1 MRSFSPTSIGVS
13 SAHSGNPGRS
23 TSGLSIGG
31 RPKTS
36 ASAFSRHVLSISASV
51 TQVRWRPPS
60 YDLIPVTDISE
71 EGEVDRHDSMLVVAT
86 ARLTSVGGSG
96 VLSLWSFNRPY
107 MALSVVEGHDLG
119 AVADFVWLQ
128 TPTNDPKATSISAG
142 VSSDPTM
149 ANSNSDLLRRRKKG
163 GTMDDS
169 MAGRRSNRVREADT
183 IVEAGSDAIGV
194 LPSSCI
200 WQNLLS
206 VGKDG
211 RCIIQSL
218 ARGDRPIR
226 SVPSSCF
233 AMANLSPFQRGY
245 GSLQCFSVYQ
255 DVPNHLEEDFMLT
268 GLRQDEFTASAPG
281 VFHEDAIQDSVMEEN
296 ERSQDAGKR
305 LPASVPELVFSVVD
319 QGSLYENGLPVPQD
333 DGTLCV
339 APEVVHLS
347 RFARSY
353 KLYPDAACATRV
365 DLCIYNGEVAEEL
378 KCMPLARMW
387 KTISS
392 LLRSSG
398 YKGLPSKPPSR
409 PANAFQFAIFPTIR
423 SLLLERAEAGDV
435 QTCVVLCEVL
445 QVIES
450 GEKTRIPG
458 LGMSLVREW
467 YLSYIDLLHQMCLF
481 SAASFLIKNCKD
493 EMVGALNQQSTT

>member
-1 MRSFSPTSIGVS
+1 M
-13 SAHSGNPGRS
+13 
-23 TSGLSIGG
+23 
-31 RPKTS
+31 
-36 ASAFSRHVLSISASV
+36 

-60 YDLIPVTDISE
+60 NDYILLKHPSGE
-71 EGEVDRHDSMLVVAT
+71 EEEVDRHDSMLVVAT

-96 VLSLWSFNRPY
+96 MLALWSFNRPY

-119 AVADFVWLQ
+119 AVSDFVWLQ
-128 TPTNDPKATSISAG
+128 TPQNVPKTKSLDFMLP
-142 VSSDPTM
+142 SDPSF
-149 ANSNSDLLRRRKKG
+149 AKLSSEPLKVRKKSG
-163 GTMDDS
+163 GTE
-169 MAGRRSNRVREADT
+169 AGRRSNRGREKDNF
-183 IVEAGSDAIGV
+183 VSSESDASAE
-194 LPSSCI
+194 LPVSYI

-206 VGKDG
+206 VGRDG
-211 RCIIQSL
+211 KCIIQSL
-218 ARGDRPIR
+218 VRGDRPIR

-255 DVPNHLEEDFMLT
+255 DVPNHIEEDFMLT
-268 GLRQDEFTASAPG
+268 GLRQDEFTSKAPG
-281 VFHEDAIQDSVMEEN
+281 VFREVAVQDSAMEEN

-305 LPASVPELVFSVVD
+305 LPASVPELVFSVID
-319 QGSLYENGLPVPQD
+319 QGGLDENGLPIPQD

-353 KLYPDAACATRV
+353 KMYPDGQHSTRV
-365 DLCIYNGEVAEEL
+365 DLCTYNGVVAEEL
-378 KCMPLARMW
+378 NCRPLARMW
-387 KTISS
+387 KTVSS
-392 LLRSSG
+392 LLHGSG
-398 YKGLPSKPPSR
+398 LKSLPSKVPSR
-409 PANAFQFAIFPTIR
+409 PTNAFQFAIFPTIK

-458 LGMSLVREW
+458 LGITLVREW

-481 SAASFLIKNCKD
+481 SAASFLIKNCND
-493 EMVGALNQQSTT
+493 QVIGALNQQSTT